1 MKELCLRHLHK
12 SSSHQTGRV
21 ELLFAGAAGLLG
33 QGVVGA
39 VDHGEAD
46 HAVFHSLKALVH
58 VVLPQSQALH
68 DATILNTVMFLAL
81 NESLFAP
88 VSD

>member
-1 MKELCLRHLHK
+1 MFLTGNLHK
-12 SSSHQTGRV
+12 SSSHQTRRV
-21 ELLFAGAAGLLG
+21 ELLSAGPASLLG

-39 VDHGEAD
+39 VDNGEAD
-46 HAVFHSLKALVH
+46 HTVFNSLKALVH

-68 DATILNTVMFLAL
+68 YAAILNRVMFMAL

-88 VSD
+88 DSD